1 MAEHQSLLG
10 NSSRNK
16 HKKWSCGKY
25 YRLRFTSTKGAILVL
40 FWDIMLCLF
49 DRFCKS
55 IIFDLMVILYP
66 KSQLVYIVYTSLFFI
81 APFGGLVAD
90 IWMGRYKI
98 IVAGIYMALFML
110 ILGASADALF
120 SYVHPL
126 IIATLLIFSMVM
138 NFGSII
144 SVRTNLIPFN
154 VDQLVGASGEDLTTI
169 IYWHSFGLSLE
180 IYIKVFLECW
190 VNKTV
195 SAKITHFPLAGF
207 IITVII
213 LSHIFLKHWLD
224 ITHQK
229 SNPIKLIA
237 NVLNYARKNK
247 YPKNRSAF
255 TYCEE
260 QYPSRIDLG
269 KEKYGGPFSDE
280 EVEDVKTVLRMIPL
294 YICIFGFYLAWE
306 LISLPDFLSNA
317 IKDNQSY
324 DMCIIRPSTISL
336 ITLSV
341 FILLYQFLIYPCF
354 HKYIPSML
362 KRIGL
367 GLILC
372 FLTSFTYMIIALI
385 GEVKN
390 SSAVCV
396 LKDPSI
402 NSSFEMPI
410 DYHWVIVPEVICG
423 ISYFLV
429 LTISLEFTVAQ
440 SPKSMRGLMVG
451 FRYAVVGLAVLMS
464 MYFETPFEYLDS
476 APLGCG
482 FYYFLSKT
490 VLIFIILVIF
500 ILLAKHYKLRVRD
513 NETNV
518 YQVVDEHY
526 ERFMRQSDEFWKLRG
541 ISSHS
546 SQN

>member
-1 MAEHQSLLG
+1 MSFEITHLPL
-10 NSSRNK
+10 
-16 HKKWSCGKY
+16 
-25 YRLRFTSTKGAILVL
+25 
-40 FWDIMLCLF
+40 
-49 DRFCKS
+49 
-55 IIFDLMVILYP
+55 
-66 KSQLVYIVYTSLFFI
+66 
-81 APFGGLVAD
+81 GGLV
-90 IWMGRYKI
+90 
-98 IVAGIYMALFML
+98 
-110 ILGASADALF
+110 
-120 SYVHPL
+120 
-126 IIATLLIFSMVM
+126 
-138 NFGSII
+138 
-144 SVRTNLIPFN
+144 
-154 VDQLVGASGEDLTTI
+154 
-169 IYWHSFGLSLE
+169 
-180 IYIKVFLECW
+180 
-190 VNKTV
+190 
-195 SAKITHFPLAGF
+195 
-207 IITVII
+207 ITVII
-213 LSHIFLKHWLD
+213 LSHIFFKHWLD

-237 NVLNYARKNK
+237 KVLNYARKNK

-317 IKDNQSY
+317 IEDNQSY
-324 DMCIIRPSTISL
+324 AMCIIRPSTVSL

-341 FILLYQFLIYPCF
+341 FVLFYQFLIYPCF

-402 NSSFEMPI
+402 NSSFEIPI